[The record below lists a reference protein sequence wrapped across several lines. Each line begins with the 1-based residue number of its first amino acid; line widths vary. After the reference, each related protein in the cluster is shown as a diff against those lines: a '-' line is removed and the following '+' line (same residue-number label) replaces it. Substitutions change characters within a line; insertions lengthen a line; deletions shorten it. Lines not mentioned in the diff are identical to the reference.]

1 MADLTDFPG
10 GVIRLRASA
19 DRIYSISAELKAVLA
34 AGFLRPAL
42 AGKIFGRLGF
52 MASQFYG
59 RLGKALLRSFARR
72 QHDHAHVALNRQLTA
87 ACTFWVKRL
96 PDIRPREIPLDL
108 SGLPVAVSY
117 SDGEGADGGVGIALW
132 VPGRRTLAGYLPVPD
147 PVRRL
152 WARAK
157 KAEAEY
163 LDIFEVEAVGPALV
177 LANWGHSI
185 EGMLWLHFIDN

>member
-1 MADLTDFPG
+1 M
-10 GVIRLRASA
+10 
-19 DRIYSISAELKAVLA
+19 
-34 AGFLRPAL
+34 
-42 AGKIFGRLGF
+42 
-52 MASQFYG
+52 
-59 RLGKALLRSFARR
+59 
-72 QHDHAHVALNRQLTA
+72 
-87 ACTFWVKRL
+87 
-96 PDIRPREIPLDL
+96 
-108 SGLPVAVSY
+108 SY

-157 KAEAEY
+157 KAEAKY

-185 EGMLWLHFIDN
+185 EGMLWLHFIDNESALAALVKGSSSVMLGKVVTSYTHSMVARFSLLPWFDRVDSKSNPVDGLSRKKLAGDWDLVPIVFPQVLIDKLLRLLDEGPSPPMG